1 MLVNQKVHFMNAMDM
16 PQLDA
21 TFSALSDSTRRAIVA
36 RLADGETSLSDL
48 AEPFDMSLT
57 AVSKHLKV
65 LSDAGL
71 VDIEKRGRTRHCRLQ
86 GAPIKEAVDWLSKY
100 EAFWI
105 DRFDAL
111 ARHLAKED
119 SAK

>member
-1 MLVNQKVHFMNAMDM
+1 MTVHEM
-16 PQLDA
+16 PHLDS

-36 RLADGETSLSDL
+36 RLADGEATLSDL
-48 AEPFDMSLT
+48 AEPFEMSLT
-57 AVSKHLKV
+57 AVSKHMRV

-71 VDIEKRGRTRHCRLQ
+71 VDIEKRGRTKHCRLR

-119 SAK
+119 NRT

>member
-1 MLVNQKVHFMNAMDM
+1 MDAAEM

-21 TFSALSDSTRRAIVA
+21 TFSALSDGTRRAIVA
-36 RLADGETSLSDL
+36 RLADGEASLSQL

-57 AVSKHLKV
+57 AVSKHLRV

-71 VDIEKRGRTRHCRLQ
+71 VDVEKRGRTRHCRLR

-100 EAFWI
+100 EAFWT
-105 DRFDAL
+105 DRFEAL
-111 ARHLAKED
+111 ARHLARDDQDKEERER
-119 SAK
+119 

>member
-1 MLVNQKVHFMNAMDM
+1 MTAQQM

-21 TFSALSDSTRRAIVA
+21 TFSALSDGTRRALVA
-36 RLADGETSLSDL
+36 RLADGEATLSDL
-48 AEPFDMSLT
+48 AAPFDMSLT
-57 AVSKHLKV
+57 AVSKHLRV

-71 VDIEKRGRTRHCRLQ
+71 VDIEKRGRTRHCRLR

-119 SAK
+119 KDK

>member
-1 MLVNQKVHFMNAMDM
+1 MTVHEM
-16 PQLDA
+16 PHLDS

-36 RLADGETSLSDL
+36 RLADGEATLSDL
-48 AEPFDMSLT
+48 AEPFEMSLT
-57 AVSKHLKV
+57 AVSKHMRV

-71 VDIEKRGRTRHCRLQ
+71 VDIEKRGRTKHCRLR

-119 SAK
+119 SKT

>member
-1 MLVNQKVHFMNAMDM
+1 M

-21 TFSALSDSTRRAIVA
+21 TFAALSDGTRRAIVA
-36 RLADGETSLSDL
+36 RLADGETSLSEL

-57 AVSKHLKV
+57 AVSKHLRV
-65 LSDAGL
+65 LSNAGL
-71 VDIEKRGRTRHCRLQ
+71 VDIEKRGRTRHCRLR

-111 ARHLAKED
+111 ARHLAKE
-119 SAK
+119 SEK

>member
-1 MLVNQKVHFMNAMDM
+1 MTAAQM
-16 PQLDA
+16 PQLDS

-36 RLADGETSLSDL
+36 RLANGETSLSDL

-57 AVSKHLKV
+57 AVSKHLRV

-71 VDIEKRGRTRHCRLQ
+71 VDVEKRGRTRHCRLR

-111 ARHLAKED
+111 ARHLANED
-119 SAK
+119 QQ

>member
-1 MLVNQKVHFMNAMDM
+1 MTAQDM
-16 PQLDA
+16 THLDT
-21 TFSALSDSTRRAIVA
+21 TFSALSDGTRRAIVA
-36 RLADGETSLSDL
+36 QLADGEATLSDL
-48 AEPFDMSLT
+48 AAPFDMSLT
-57 AVSKHLKV
+57 AVSKHMRV

-71 VDIEKRGRTRHCRLQ
+71 VTIEKRGRTKHCRLR
-86 GAPIKEAVDWLSKY
+86 GAPIKEAMDWLSKY

-119 SAK
+119 SRT

>member
-1 MLVNQKVHFMNAMDM
+1 MTATDM
-16 PQLDA
+16 PQLDQ
-21 TFSALSDSTRRAIVA
+21 TFSALSDGTRRAIVA
-36 RLADGETSLSDL
+36 RLAEGETSLSDL

-57 AVSKHLKV
+57 AVSKHLRV

-71 VDIEKRGRTRHCRLQ
+71 VDIEKRGRTRHCRLR
-86 GAPIKEAVDWLSKY
+86 GAPIKEAVDWLGKY

-111 ARHLAKED
+111 ARHLANED
-119 SAK
+119 REK

>member
-1 MLVNQKVHFMNAMDM
+1 MIVNQKVHFMTVMDM

-21 TFSALSDSTRRAIVA
+21 TFSALSDGTRRAIVA
-36 RLADGETSLSDL
+36 RLADGEAPLSEL

-57 AVSKHLKV
+57 AVSKHLRV

-71 VDIEKRGRTRHCRLQ
+71 VDIEKRGRTRHCRLR

-100 EAFWI
+100 ESFWI

-111 ARHLAKED
+111 ARHLANED
-119 SAK
+119 KDT

>member
-1 MLVNQKVHFMNAMDM
+1 MSVTEM
-16 PQLDA
+16 PQLDS

-71 VDIEKRGRTRHCRLQ
+71 VEIEKRGRTRHCRLQ
-86 GAPIKEAVDWLSKY
+86 GAPIKEAVDWLGKY
-100 EAFWI
+100 EAFWV

-111 ARHLAKED
+111 ARHLAKEGRE
-119 SAK
+119 K

>member
-1 MLVNQKVHFMNAMDM
+1 MTAQAM

-21 TFSALSDSTRRAIVA
+21 TFSALSDGTRRAIVS
-36 RLADGETSLSDL
+36 RLAVGETTLSEL

-57 AVSKHLKV
+57 AVSKHLRV
-65 LSDAGL
+65 LSEAGL
-71 VDIEKRGRTRHCRLQ
+71 VDIEKRGRTRHCKLR

-111 ARHLAKED
+111 ARHLASEESEK
-119 SAK
+119 